1 MYNTRSRGRVVL
13 SGSARTHQRA
23 RVIMPPSNV
32 TPSQALD
39 ILMSEEM
46 VPDTEMSRSEYL
58 IASERSD
65 RDHDD
70 NVNIDNVDENG
81 TTSMECIYVGMMMMI
96 SPQKG
101 YN

>member
-1 MYNTRSRGRVVL
+1 
-13 SGSARTHQRA
+13 
-23 RVIMPPSNV
+23 MPPSNV